1 VAYGQRHRGGGR
13 AQYSPLGP
21 PPPLVS
27 RRDGG
32 TFAAVTLPDDEL
44 VAALRVG
51 DEEAFASVVRE
62 WHAGLLRVARI
73 FTPTRAVAEEVV
85 QETWLR
91 VLGAL
96 DRFEGRSSLKTW
108 VFRILVN
115 TAKTRAQR
123 ESRSI
128 PFSALHDPARV
139 PEAAV
144 DADRF
149 LADDH
154 PHHPGGW
161 ESPPRE
167 LPEDRLIA
175 SETRDVI
182 ERAIEALPATQRAV
196 ISLRDVEGWSSDE
209 VRNALDLSEVNQRVL
224 LHRARARVRQ
234 ALEDYLA
241 PANA

>member
-1 VAYGQRHRGGGR
+1 VDLPGR
-13 AQYSPLGP
+13 KA
-21 PPPLVS
+21 
-27 RRDGG
+27 
-32 TFAAVTLPDDEL
+32 DEL
-44 VAALRVG
+44 VTGDDLLVARLRAG
-51 DEEAFASVVRE
+51 DEETFRQLVRD
-62 WHAGLLRVARI
+62 WHASMLRVAQI
-73 FTPTRAVAEEVV
+73 FVPSRAVGEEVV

-96 DRFEGRSSLKTW
+96 DRFEGRSMLKTW

-123 ESRSI
+123 ESRTI
-128 PFSALHDPARV
+128 PFSALQDPGRV

-149 LADDH
+149 LPDDD

-161 ESPPRE
+161 ASPPRE

-175 SETRDVI
+175 SETR
-182 ERAIEALPATQRAV
+182 ERIAAAIDALPATQRAV
-196 ISLRDVEGWSSDE
+196 ISLRDVEGWSSEE

-224 LHRARARVRQ
+224 LHRARAKVRA
-234 ALEDYLA
+234 ALEEYLT
-241 PANA
+241 